1 MTPLVR
7 KIAAENSI
15 SLAEVTGTGVGGRIR
30 KDDVLAAV
38 EARRQAEDAAR
49 AAAAAAAAA
58 PATSSAAAAAPEVA
72 PAGPDAKRGSTEQLS
87 RLRKIIAVRMNESL
101 HTAAQLTA
109 AVEVDLTAISQLRNQ
124 VKDDFKRR
132 EGANLTYLAFIT
144 KAVVELLKQNAIFNA
159 SIDVDAGTVT
169 YHDAENIGIA
179 VDTDRGLMVPVL
191 KGAGDLNLTG
201 IAKQIGDLGSRTRAG
216 NVKPDELSGGTFTI
230 TNYGSAGALWD
241 TPIIN
246 QPEVA
251 ILGTGALVKRP
262 VVVKDTFGLDSIA
275 IRDMMYLSL
284 TYDHRLIDGAKAA
297 QFLSALKA
305 RLEGG
310 DFGAEFG
317 V

>member
-7 KIAAENSI
+7 KIAAENNI
-15 SLAEVTGTGVGGRIR
+15 SLAEVTGSGVGGRIR

-49 AAAAAAAAA
+49 AAAAVAEAPAQAPVAAAAA
-58 PATSSAAAAAPEVA
+58 EVA
-72 PAGPDAKRGSTEQLS
+72 PAGQDAKRGSTEPLS
-87 RLRKIIAVRMNESL
+87 RLRKIIAVRMSESL

-109 AVEVDLTAISQLRNQ
+109 AVEVDLTAISQLRNK

-132 EGANLTYLAFIT
+132 EGTNLTYLAFIT
-144 KAVVELLKQNAIFNA
+144 KAVTELLKQNAIFNA
-159 SIDVDAGTVT
+159 SIDVEAGTVT

-179 VDTDRGLMVPVL
+179 VDTDRGLMVRVV
-191 KGAGDLNLTG
+191 KGGGDLNLTG

-246 QPEVA
+246 HPEVA

-262 VVVKDTFGLDSIA
+262 MVVKDAFGVDSIA

-317 V
+317 L